1 MIWIRPTLC
10 DDGLL
15 NGVYF
20 LDPYPSRQF
29 QHSSCLRFFCD
40 VISAGRAGCGGRQDG
55 VSCVGLWLP
64 PEDHVHGGAQLVE
77 A

>member
-20 LDPYPSRQF
+20 LDPYASVSVVTGRPLLFS
-29 QHSSCLRFFCD
+29 LD
-40 VISAGRAGCGGRQDG
+40 VIAA
-55 VSCVGLWLP
+55 L
-64 PEDHVHGGAQLVE
+64 AI
-77 A
+77 